1 MKLYFCFIYCSFP
14 VFEKDRAVYL
24 QFTFSS
30 QIGFC
35 YARDSF
41 LPNFVQL
48 EFAALLFQFA
58 RTNQRKRGYLL
69 YEISV
74 RDKLVRDDDTV

>member
-1 MKLYFCFIYCSFP
+1 MELYFCFIYCSFP

-24 QFTFSS
+24 QFTFST

-41 LPNFVQL
+41 LPNLVEL
-48 EFAALLFQFA
+48 EFGFAFPVCQDKSTQTRLF
-58 RTNQRKRGYLL
+58 TLWNRGD
-69 YEISV
+69 E
-74 RDKLVRDDDTV
+74 LVRDDDTV

>member
-14 VFEKDRAVYL
+14 VFEKDRAVYNL
-24 QFTFSS
+24 LSPHKLAFATRATPSF
-30 QIGFC
+30 QI
-35 YARDSF
+35 S
-41 LPNFVQL
+41 LNWSL
-48 EFAALLFQFA
+48 ALLFQFA
-58 RTNQRKRGYLL
+58 RTNQRKRGYLP

>member
-1 MKLYFCFIYCSFP
+1 MLSTYNLLSPHKLAFATRATPSF
-14 VFEKDRAVYL
+14 
-24 QFTFSS
+24 
-30 QIGFC
+30 QI
-35 YARDSF
+35 S
-41 LPNFVQL
+41 LNWSL
-48 EFAALLFQFA
+48 ALLFQFA